1 MPDRIPGEDRDKE
14 NENWIEKK
22 DRQNESRN
30 EWAFLL
36 VLTSVLAAVYLF
48 FIKDDVSPNSFVDNI
63 LFLYSIGGGLYWYN
77 SENLSFCR
85 GSSYG
90 VLPLVVVVILSPHH
104 DSHLPHSLLDGL
116 LELIHDVPAG
126 HLQRVSLT
134 VLHKVVGVESASPS
148 SGLCHTVT
156 RLP

>member
-63 LFLYSIGGGLYWYN
+63 LFLLFNRGGLYWYN

-104 DSHLPHSLLDGL
+104 YSHLPHSPLDGL
-116 LELIHDVPAG
+116 LELIYDILAC
-126 HLQRVSLT
+126 HLQRVLLA
-134 VLHKVVGVESASPS
+134 VLHKVVWVESASPS
-148 SGLCHTVT
+148 SSL
-156 RLP
+156 RYSLPSLP

>member
-48 FIKDDVSPNSFVDNI
+48 FIKDDVSPNSFVDN
-63 LFLYSIGGGLYWYN
+63 LFNRGGLYWYN

-104 DSHLPHSLLDGL
+104 YSHLPHSPLDGL
-116 LELIHDVPAG
+116 LELIYDILAC
-126 HLQRVSLT
+126 HLQRVLLA
-134 VLHKVVGVESASPS
+134 VLHKVVWVESASPS
-148 SGLCHTVT
+148 SSL
-156 RLP
+156 RYSLPSLP

>member
-1 MPDRIPGEDRDKE
+1 MNHKFIRMNNPNLPMPDRIPGEDRDKE

-63 LFLYSIGGGLYWYN
+63 LFLYSIGGGFTGIILRILAFA
-77 SENLSFCR
+77 EDPHTGSF
-85 GSSYG
+85 
-90 VLPLVVVVILSPHH
+90 PWWWW
-104 DSHLPHSLLDGL
+104 
-116 LELIHDVPAG
+116 
-126 HLQRVSLT
+126 
-134 VLHKVVGVESASPS
+134 
-148 SGLCHTVT
+148 
-156 RLP
+156 